1 MKERKSLIL
10 AALLTFF
17 AGPFGMLYSTVLGAI
32 IMGVLYLVL
41 GILTAGFALIVL
53 HPICM
58 IWGTWAAHR
67 DNVNAGA

>member
-10 AALLTFF
+10 ALVLTSLM
-17 AGPFGMLYSTVLGAI
+17 GPFGMLYSTVIGAV
-32 IMGVLYLVL
+32 IMGALYLVL

-53 HPICM
+53 HPICI

-67 DNVNAGA
+67 DNINAGA